1 MIGDNKYYYITNASN
16 PAAPTMSNNCNNR
29 MAEHGLAEI
38 VNTSTAT
45 TTTTLYT
52 DREVISSDSKH
63 ITTGLSKVQLVN
75 NSTDIVV
82 GQFADA
88 DQINVD
94 NAKDVDMNSKNEDNR
109 FRTTTCEQTVS
120 TNRITVKLNDG
131 HPNQANHEGL
141 SSPSPSSSSSSPVE
155 TPDPSPLRSEND
167 HHSPSLSEVIESPKA
182 SQSDPQLPVLV
193 NLVGPAPVLR
203 VEQLR
208 DGDGGGG
215 TSLVVTNYTSDEEG
229 LGHAEMSDDG
239 ADDKEK
245 LPEFV
250 EPDKELQDKIVKQVE
265 FYFSDV
271 NILKDAFLLKHVRRN
286 KQGYVSLK
294 LITSFRKVK
303 SLSRDYRVVAFSLKN
318 GSTKLEVNDEGTKV
332 RRVDPLPEYDETT
345 PSRSVVVVN
354 LPIENP
360 VIESVAEL
368 FAKCGTI
375 TLIRILRPKGSIP
388 PDVKKYSSKHPEIGT
403 TLCAVVEFETYEAA
417 KLACSTMNNTGDWR
431 KGMRV
436 VPLSAKKKEKE
447 KKKSNSPNNINGDK
461 DGRLEVDKRKKK
473 VGRKKKRVDE
483 LSRENESSCYSSG
496 SEADTP
502 QSSLSPMSSLDPNK
516 LSPATTP
523 KSSPR
528 SSPLSSPRT
537 PRRKWI
543 TKKSP
548 LAETDNSPRISPRVS
563 PQISPESLRKK
574 YENGET
580 PASPWVQRRMKAAQQ
595 QQANGIPMND
605 KNNPA
610 SGRSPRGSPLMPR
623 RVRMLDPGMVVRSP
637 RGPDGTRGFCGGIGR
652 GKVININNNTSEII
666 A

>member
-1 MIGDNKYYYITNASN
+1 
-16 PAAPTMSNNCNNR
+16 MSNYNH
-29 MAEHGLAEI
+29 MAEHGLVETVTAAG
-38 VNTSTAT
+38 AT
-45 TTTTLYT
+45 TTIFSDNVT
-52 DREVISSDSKH
+52 SSNSKNS
-63 ITTGLSKVQLVN
+63 TVLSKVKIVN
-75 NSTDIVV
+75 SSTDIEV

-88 DQINVD
+88 DQMKADNESNVD
-94 NAKDVDMNSKNEDNR
+94 DINAQNKTDKISQQQSENGEIVD
-109 FRTTTCEQTVS
+109 S
-120 TNRITVKLNDG
+120 TNRITVTVNDG
-131 HPNQANHEGL
+131 SVPPNLNTYDQL
-141 SSPSPSSSSSSPVE
+141 SSSSPSSASSSPVE
-155 TPDPSPLRSEND
+155 TPAP
-167 HHSPSLSEVIESPKA
+167 PSLHPASLQLENHQPSLEIESQKA
-182 SQSDPQLPVLV
+182 SQPDPQLPVSV

-208 DGDGGGG
+208 EEDGGGG
-215 TSLVVTNYTSDEEG
+215 SSTVIMNYTSEEEG
-229 LGHAEMSDDG
+229 LSHPELSDD
-239 ADDKEK
+239 ADERDK

-250 EPDKELQDKIVKQVE
+250 EPDKELQDKIIKQVE
-265 FYFSDV
+265 FYFSDA

-303 SLSRDYRVVAFSLKN
+303 SLSKDYRVVAFSLR
-318 GSTKLEVNDEGTKV
+318 SASSKLEVNDEGTKV

-360 VIESVAEL
+360 AIESVAEL
-368 FAKCGTI
+368 FSKCGTI

-417 KLACSTMNNTGDWR
+417 KLACSTMNNTDDWR

-447 KKKSNSPNNINGDK
+447 KKKSNSNNSNNNGNGDK
-461 DGRLEVDKRKKK
+461 DNRLEIDRRKKK
-473 VGRKKKRVDE
+473 GGRKKKRIDE

-502 QSSLSPMSSLDPNK
+502 QSSLAPMSSLDPNK

-548 LAETDNSPRISPRVS
+548 LAETDNNSPRISPRVS
-563 PQISPESLRKK
+563 PQISPESIRKR
-574 YENGET
+574 YENSDT
-580 PASPWVQRRMKAAQQ
+580 PASPWVQRRLKAAQQ
-595 QQANGIPMND
+595 QQANNSIPLNDD
-605 KNNPA
+605 KNN
-610 SGRSPRGSPLMPR
+610 SGRSPRGSPLMLR
-623 RVRMLDPGMVVRSP
+623 RVRMLDMGMVVRFP
-637 RGPDGTRGFCGGIGR
+637 KGPDGTRGFYGGVGR
-652 GKVININNNTSEII
+652 GKILNNNNNNTTSEVI